1 VTNAPVL
8 AVCLDAGNTL
18 IHCDPPPHVIYADH
32 LSRHG
37 RPVPPAEVGVA
48 FREAWDAAAQA
59 GLQSV
64 LIDRHGL
71 YPNEPWRRIASLAE
85 LLDMV
90 L

>member
-1 VTNAPVL
+1 MAREAIT

-37 RPVPPAEVGVA
+37 RPVAPAEVGIA
-48 FREAWDAAAQA
+48 FRAAWEGAAEA
-59 GLQSV
+59 GLRSV
-64 LIDRHGL
+64 LIDRYGL
-71 YPNEPWRRIASLAE
+71 FPGEPRHRIASLAE
-85 LLDMV
+85 LLDLV